1 MIDHTFALFAYILNN
16 SYTLLALI
24 KDIYF
29 RDIIIR
35 EYVENRK
42 SDSGFILFLFFFYFI
57 DISYIAF
64 IISSIKMLSSNDY
77 HSDLSD
83 KKIFEYLLLVPL
95 QISVSLMNL
104 CCEFFYSCGPFCGCL
119 FAIIFFFVILGFCI
133 GIFILFIPL
142 YYPSLFIFYIIW
154 AIYILKT
161 NKGDCSKIC
170 CDCDCKCNCDCCE
183 KVRDKGE
190 DPSIIFFQF
199 RFTYI
204 QRTEYLI
211 LRE

>member
-64 IISSIKMLSSNDY
+64 IISSVKMLLSNDY

-83 KKIFEYLLLVPL
+83 KKYLN
-95 QISVSLMNL
+95 IN
-104 CCEFFYSCGPFCGCL
+104 F
-119 FAIIFFFVILGFCI
+119 
-133 GIFILFIPL
+133 
-142 YYPSLFIFYIIW
+142 
-154 AIYILKT
+154 
-161 NKGDCSKIC
+161 
-170 CDCDCKCNCDCCE
+170 
-183 KVRDKGE
+183 
-190 DPSIIFFQF
+190 
-199 RFTYI
+199 
-204 QRTEYLI
+204 
-211 LRE
+211 